1 MTAPPFGASPLTIG
15 IVGAGKLGTVLAR
28 LALAAGHRVLI
39 AGSGDPE
46 RIALTVEVLTPGAT
60 AVRGIEAITGADAV
74 ILALPLGRLGDLDPT
89 AFDGALVLDAMNH
102 WWEIDGPR
110 EDTLPSWL
118 STTAFV
124 QRQLPG
130 ARVVK
135 ALNHMGYHDLEG
147 GARAAGDPE
156 RRAIAVAGGS
166 EVDRERVMRVVDSL
180 GFDPLDIGVLEA
192 GAALE
197 PGAPAFGANVDLTA
211 LRALVAAH
219 APAPES
225 AAAEA

>member
-1 MTAPPFGASPLTIG
+1 MIAPPSGAPPLTIG

-39 AGSGDPE
+39 AGSDDPE

-60 AVRGIEAITGADAV
+60 AVRGVEAITGSDAV
-74 ILALPLGRLGDLDPT
+74 ILALPLGRLGDLDPA

-110 EDTLPSWL
+110 EDTLPSGL

-124 QRQLPG
+124 QQQLPG
-130 ARVVK
+130 VRVVK
-135 ALNHMGYHDLEG
+135 ALNHMGYHDLEA
-147 GARAAGDPE
+147 GARTAGDPD
-156 RRAIAVAGGS
+156 RRAIAVAGGA
-166 EVDRERVMRVVDSL
+166 EADRERVMRIVDSL
-180 GFDPLDIGVLEA
+180 GFDPLDIGGIEA

-197 PGAPAFGANVDLTA
+197 PGTPAFGANVGLSE
-211 LRALVAAH
+211 LRGLVDAV
-219 APAPES
+219 PAVS
-225 AAAEA
+225 HSIAAEA